1 MCIRDSNLG
10 AQGTNVG
17 ALYICRGAKTYAIGT
32 PQNPIVFT
40 ADKDDLDFPDDMGL
54 WERGVWG
61 GLVVFGRTIINGAL
75 DASGNVASPKYE
87 VYEGMPDDFDIG
99 GGEKPFRFG
108 GTDDNDNSG
117 IIRYVSC
124 LLYTSPSPRD

>member
-1 MCIRDSNLG
+1 
-10 AQGTNVG
+10 
-17 ALYICRGAKTYAIGT
+17 
-32 PQNPIVFT
+32 
-40 ADKDDLDFPDDMGL
+40 MGL

-61 GLVVFGRTIINGAL
+61 GLVLFGRTTINGAL
-75 DASGNVASPKYE
+75 DAGGNAASPKYE

-117 IIRYVSC
+117 IIP
-124 LLYTSPSPRD
+124 YTCPSATAAPSSQPTRKSMACPWEQWTWYCS